1 VAWVGAVVVPSTG
14 HAELRPSR
22 EGVCALPGLE
32 AIAPGPTGPHY
43 TVLATASGSSPCIA
57 LLDDE
62 VAATDDDSVAS
73 DVDAVACDGEGE
85 FAATGGG
92 LDGS

>member
-1 VAWVGAVVVPSTG
+1 MAWVGAIVVPSTG
-14 HAELRPSR
+14 HAGLRPSR
-22 EGVCALPGLE
+22 EGDRAAGLE
-32 AIAPGPTGPHY
+32 AIAPRPTGPHY

-62 VAATDDDSVAS
+62 VAVTDDDSVAS
-73 DVDAVACDGEGE
+73 DVNTVACDGESE
-85 FAATGGG
+85 FAAAGGG